1 VKKSSK
7 KHAVKGILKSGAVGM
22 RQARPNYWKRIKK
35 ELHILVCT
43 DDPKYQTLRRHI
55 GKESRT
61 TQAAIVSTI
70 SIGIASQIGSAATVI
85 GPFVSLGL
93 MALLELGTNAWC
105 AEQSA

>member
-1 VKKSSK
+1 
-7 KHAVKGILKSGAVGM
+7 M